1 MEEVLK
7 IGEDLVFKVGDYVQ
21 VKQGIRGYLVSTNWS
36 SGIPDGWV
44 GKIHEVYNGGTE
56 CDKFF
61 TAITVMP
68 EDRRNNLFYLFIPRQ
83 FEVMKSVPSEIAN
96 AELIPIPQLR
106 MDQDDDVEVHRIGL
120 SKYWHDRLSQLCYC
134 GNKGEIIITDRG
146 PRRHKNCL
154 VLCEACATKLYKEF
168 GNVLEELKKSKE

>member
-1 MEEVLK
+1 MEDVLN
-7 IGEDLVFKVGDYVQ
+7 IDDDLVYKVGDYVQ
-21 VKQGIRGYLVSTNWS
+21 VKQGISGCLVASNWI

-44 GKIHEVYNGGTE
+44 GKIHEVCDGRAYGGRT
-56 CDKFF
+56 FF

-68 EDRRNNLFYLFIPRQ
+68 EDRRNDLFYLFSPRQ

-96 AELIPIPQLR
+96 AELNPIPQLR
-106 MDQDDDVEVHRIGL
+106 MDQDDDVEVHQMGL
-120 SKYWHDRLSQLCYC
+120 SKYWHDRLSQPCYC
-134 GNKGEIIITDRG
+134 GNKGEIIITDR
-146 PRRHKNCL
+146 RHTNFL

>member
-1 MEEVLK
+1 MEDVLK
-7 IGEDLVFKVGDYVQ
+7 IDDDLVYKVGDYVQ
-21 VKQGIRGYLVSTNWS
+21 VKQGISGCLVVSNWI

-44 GKIHEVYNGGTE
+44 GKIHEVCDGRAYGGRT
-56 CDKFF
+56 FF

-68 EDRRNNLFYLFIPRQ
+68 EDRRNDLFYLFSPRQ

-96 AELIPIPQLR
+96 AELNPIPQLR
-106 MDQDDDVEVHRIGL
+106 MDQDDDVEVHQMGL
-120 SKYWHDRLSQLCYC
+120 AKYWHDRLSQPCYC
-134 GNKGEIIITDRG
+134 GNKGEIIITDR
-146 PRRHKNCL
+146 RHTNFL

>member
-1 MEEVLK
+1 MEDVLK
-7 IGEDLVFKVGDYVQ
+7 IDDDLVYKVGDYVQ
-21 VKQGIRGYLVSTNWS
+21 VKQGISGCLVASNWN

-44 GKIHEVYNGGTE
+44 GKIHEVCDGRAYGGRT
-56 CDKFF
+56 FF

-68 EDRRNNLFYLFIPRQ
+68 EDRRNDLFYLFSPRQ

-96 AELIPIPQLR
+96 AELNPIPQLR
-106 MDQDDDVEVHRIGL
+106 MDQDDDVEVHQMGL
-120 SKYWHDRLSQLCYC
+120 SKYWHDRLSQPCYC
-134 GNKGEIIITDRG
+134 GNKGEIIITDR
-146 PRRHKNCL
+146 RHTNFL

>member
-1 MEEVLK
+1 MKKVLK
-7 IGEDLVFKVGDYVQ
+7 LDYDLVYKVGDYVQ
-21 VKQGIRGYLVSTNWS
+21 VKQGIDGFLVSSNWD

-44 GKIHEVYNGGTE
+44 GKIHEVCDGRAYGGRT
-56 CDKFF
+56 FF

-68 EDRRNNLFYLFIPRQ
+68 EDRRNDLFYLFSPRQ

-96 AELIPIPQLR
+96 AELNPIPQLR
-106 MDQDDDVEVHRIGL
+106 MDQDDDVEVHQMGL
-120 SKYWHDRLSQLCYC
+120 SKYWHDRLSQPCYC
-134 GNKGEIIITDRG
+134 GNKGEIIITDR
-146 PRRHKNCL
+146 RHTNFL

>member
-1 MEEVLK
+1 MEDVLK
-7 IGEDLVFKVGDYVQ
+7 IDDDLVYKVGDYVQ
-21 VKQGIRGYLVSTNWS
+21 VKQGISGCLVASNWI

-44 GKIHEVYNGGTE
+44 GKIHEVCDGRAYGGRT
-56 CDKFF
+56 FF

-68 EDRRNNLFYLFIPRQ
+68 ENRRNDLFYLFSPRQ

-96 AELIPIPQLR
+96 AELNPIPQLR
-106 MDQDDDVEVHRIGL
+106 MDQDDDVEVHQMGL
-120 SKYWHDRLSQLCYC
+120 SKYWHDRLSQPCYC
-134 GNKGEIIITDRG
+134 GNKGEIIITDR
-146 PRRHKNCL
+146 RHTNFL

>member
-1 MEEVLK
+1 MEDVLK
-7 IGEDLVFKVGDYVQ
+7 IDDDLVYKVGDYVQ
-21 VKQGIRGYLVSTNWS
+21 VKQGISGCLVASNWI

-44 GKIHEVYNGGTE
+44 GKIHEVCDGRAYGGRT
-56 CDKFF
+56 FF

-68 EDRRNNLFYLFIPRQ
+68 EDRRNDLFYLFSPRQ

-96 AELIPIPQLR
+96 AELNPIPQLR
-106 MDQDDDVEVHRIGL
+106 MDQDDDVEVHQMGL
-120 SKYWHDRLSQLCYC
+120 SKYWHDRLSQPCYC
-134 GNKGEIIITDRG
+134 GHKGEIIITDR
-146 PRRHKNCL
+146 RHTNFL

>member
-7 IGEDLVFKVGDYVQ
+7 IDDDLVYKVGDYVQ
-21 VKQGIRGYLVSTNWS
+21 VKKGIDGFLVSSNWD

-44 GKIHEVYNGGTE
+44 GKIHEVCDGRAYGGKT
-56 CDKFF
+56 FF

-68 EDRRNNLFYLFIPRQ
+68 EDRRNDLFYLFIPRQ

-96 AELIPIPQLR
+96 AELNPIPQLR
-106 MDQDDDVEVHRIGL
+106 MDQDDDVEVHQMGL
-120 SKYWHDRLSQLCYC
+120 SKYWHDRLSQPCYC
-134 GNKGEIIITDRG
+134 GNKGEIIISDR
-146 PRRHKNCL
+146 RRKNFL
-154 VLCEACATKLYKEF
+154 VLCETCATKLYKEF

>member
-7 IGEDLVFKVGDYVQ
+7 LDYDLVYKVGDYVQ
-21 VKQGIRGYLVSTNWS
+21 VKQGIDGFLVSSNWS

-44 GKIHEVYNGGTE
+44 GKIHEIRDSETE

-68 EDRRNNLFYLFIPRQ
+68 ENRRNDLFYLFIPRQ

-96 AELIPIPQLR
+96 AELKPIPQLR
-106 MDQDDDVEVHRIGL
+106 MDQDDDVEVHQMGL
-120 SKYWHDRLSQLCYC
+120 SKYWHDRLSQPCYC
-134 GNKGEIIITDRG
+134 GNKGEIIITDR
-146 PRRHKNCL
+146 RHKNFL
-154 VLCEACATKLYKEF
+154 VLCETCATKLYEEF